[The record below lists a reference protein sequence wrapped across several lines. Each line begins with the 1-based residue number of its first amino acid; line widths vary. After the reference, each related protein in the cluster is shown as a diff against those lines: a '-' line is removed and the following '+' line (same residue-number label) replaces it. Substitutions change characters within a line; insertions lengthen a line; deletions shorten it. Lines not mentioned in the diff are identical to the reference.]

1 MTTGLAKRSRGKR
14 RELASLDPVEA
25 KLGPKMLAL
34 NEKQRNFIIALFT
47 VRQGHGAAVRACRA
61 AKFGTPSS
69 SPQSIAT
76 IASRL
81 MHTEAI
87 IEGMREYGEQFLK
100 SAGPTALRALEKL
113 ILTPGHKGHERA
125 VAAVVDRL
133 YPTETTHKVTVEH
146 QASSSMKAT
155 AEVFERIML
164 LAARAG
170 VPPMIDVS
178 PEKAA
183 S

>member
-1 MTTGLAKRSRGKR
+1 MTTDLGKRRRGKR
-14 RELASLDPVEA
+14 RELAPLDPVEA

-34 NEKQRNFIIALFT
+34 SEKQRNFIIALFV
-47 VRQGHGAAVRACRA
+47 VRQGHGAAVRAARA
-61 AKFGTPSS
+61 SGWGTPSS
-69 SPQSIAT
+69 SAQSLAT
-76 IASRL
+76 ISSRL
-81 MHTEAI
+81 MHNDAI

-100 SAGPTALRALEKL
+100 AAGPAALRALEKL

-125 VAAVVDRL
+125 VDAVVSRL
-133 YPTETTHKVTVEH
+133 YPVETTHKVTVEH

-170 VPPMIDVS
+170 VPPMIDLT

-183 S
+183 P